1 MFIDSKTVYK
11 HESFNNSFMSTL
23 WKRFGSAG
31 ENRSQ
36 AKETKAG

>member
-23 WKRFGSAG
+23 WERFGSAG
-31 ENRSQ
+31 ENRFQ